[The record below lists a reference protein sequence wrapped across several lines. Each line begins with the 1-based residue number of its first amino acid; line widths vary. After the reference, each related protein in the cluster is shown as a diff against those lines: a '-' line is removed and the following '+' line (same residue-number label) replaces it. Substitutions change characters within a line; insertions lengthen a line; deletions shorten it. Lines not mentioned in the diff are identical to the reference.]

1 MTKREFIHT
10 LRARLA
16 GLPPKEAWERLDF
29 YTEAIE
35 DRIEEGCSEEEAVAE
50 LGSVD
55 EIATQILADIP
66 LSALVKDKIKP
77 RRRLRA
83 WEIVLLAVGSPIWAS
98 LLIAVFAVLI
108 SLYAVLWSVIVAIWA
123 VDVSLGAC
131 FLGGIAAGVL
141 FFVVGN
147 SVSGLLM
154 IGVGLV
160 SAGLSIFLFFGC
172 LQATK
177 GVLWLTGKIVL
188 GIKRC
193 FVRKEKA
200 DE

>member
-1 MTKREFIHT
+1 MTKREFIHA
-10 LRARLA
+10 LRAKLA

-55 EIATQILADIP
+55 EIAAQILADIP
-66 LSALVKDKIKP
+66 LSALVKEKVKP

-98 LLIAVFAVLI
+98 LLIAAFAVLI

-172 LQATK
+172 LEATK
-177 GVLWLTGKIVL
+177 GTVWLTGKIVL

-193 FVRKEKA
+193 FVRKEKE

>member
-1 MTKREFIHT
+1 MTKREFIHA
-10 LRARLA
+10 LRAKLS

-29 YTEAIE
+29 YAEAIE

-55 EIATQILADIP
+55 EIASQILADIP
-66 LSALVKDKIKP
+66 LSAMVKEKIKT
-77 RRRLRA
+77 RRRLRT
-83 WEIVLLAVGSPIWAS
+83 WEIVLLAAGSPIWVS
-98 LLIAVFAVLI
+98 LLIAAFAVLI
-108 SLYAVLWSVIVAIWA
+108 SLYAVLWSVIVTLWA
-123 VDVSLGAC
+123 VDVSFGAC

-141 FFVVGN
+141 FFIVGN
-147 SVSGLLM
+147 PILGLLM
-154 IGVGLV
+154 IGAGLV
-160 SAGLSIFLFFGC
+160 LAGLSIFLFFGC

-177 GVLWLTGKIVL
+177 GTIWLTGKIVL